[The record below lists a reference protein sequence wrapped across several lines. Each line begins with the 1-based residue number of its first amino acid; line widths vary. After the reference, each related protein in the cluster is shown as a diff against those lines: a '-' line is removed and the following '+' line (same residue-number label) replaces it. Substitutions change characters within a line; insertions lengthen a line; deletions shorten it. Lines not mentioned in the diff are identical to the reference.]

1 MSITYWGLNE
11 VYILITV
18 VILVLFIIPI
28 YYLFIQF
35 QIQMA
40 KELNDCTNPL
50 AVYFDKDIRNK
61 CLTAGLAKNKDVKK
75 LQEIDKEVREEA
87 KQIRGKFAELAKH
100 DEASNFGYDSLQ
112 ARALEE
118 EAPQLLAAKQAF
130 LDLSGAVA
138 SIKTQYLEN
147 TAALKKTMDEYENT
161 FNKNIE
167 FIIGV
172 GNSLVNKLYSN
183 IYTKKF
189 QTKRKAMVDNYNKIR
204 AYLEK
209 VGQPKG
215 VLRDLTQEEKLGK
228 GT

>member
-18 VILVLFIIPI
+18 VILVLFVIPI
-28 YYLFIQF
+28 YYLFTQF
-35 QIQMA
+35 QIEMA

-50 AVYFDKDIRNK
+50 AIYFDNDVRNK
-61 CLTAGLAKNKDVKK
+61 CLTTGLAKNKGVQK
-75 LQEIDKEVREEA
+75 LQQIDKEVMEEA
-87 KQIRGKFAELAKH
+87 KLIRGKFAELAKH
-100 DEASNFGYDSLQ
+100 DEASNLKLDGRETD
-112 ARALEE
+112 E

-138 SIKTQYLEN
+138 SIKSQYLEN
-147 TAALKKTMDEYENT
+147 TAALKQTMEEYENT

-189 QTKRKAMVDNYNKIR
+189 QSKRKAMVNNYNKIR

-209 VGQPKG
+209 VGQPKD
-215 VLRDLTQEEKLGK
+215 VLRDLTQDEIRGK
-228 GT
+228 